1 VGTIRER
8 RMAVDFDKFRLRR
21 FVERLDA
28 MGEVETSDEAIALGA
43 LATAVEASTKV
54 ALFRNVGPERF
65 EIVSGIS
72 SSRRRLAAAFG
83 VEEARLLPE
92 YLRRLQQP
100 QQVTEVTSREA
111 PVHQR
116 VITGEDIDLTRLPFY
131 LQHEFDGAPYI
142 SAAIDYTIDPATGKP
157 NVGCRRL
164 MLKSRNELRSNLTQP
179 SDLRRIYMA
188 SIERK
193 ERLPVTFVIGSHPC
207 DFLAATSKAPLDEF
221 QLIATIRGETLPMV
235 RGVTNNIPVPAD
247 AELSIE
253 GYFDERGYSEIEG
266 PYGELYGLY
275 GPMHPDPIFHVTA
288 VTMRKDALHQTLLH
302 GGRHLS
308 RNDAA
313 QLSALNFE
321 ALAWRSLK
329 AATIDVRDVH
339 LPPAATGLHHLRVAI
354 HQKAAGESHAA
365 IAALLKLP
373 LIKHVFVVDDDID
386 IRSEEQMEW
395 AFATRF
401 RIDRDVV
408 SQPDHFALSM
418 DPTGENGKMVKAGFD
433 LTRAFG
439 APDIIEN
446 RESLTPHLKLQPRF
460 QTVHQALET
469 RPMYFIE
476 LMEAIGTNDGREIA
490 MELDQLYQQGIIG
503 RGQNGEWRLEGSA
516 AR

>member
-1 VGTIRER
+1 MG
-8 RMAVDFDKFRLRR
+8 ADFDKFRLRR
-21 FVERLDA
+21 LVERLSA
-28 MGEVETSDEAIALGA
+28 LGEVESHDEAIALGE
-43 LATAVEASTKV
+43 LASLVEAATK
-54 ALFRNVGPERF
+54 AAHFHDVGPEHF
-65 EIVSGIS
+65 EIVSGIA
-72 SSRRRLAAAFG
+72 SSRGRIAAGFG
-83 VEEARLLPE
+83 VAESDLLQE
-92 YLRRLQQP
+92 YLRRLQRP
-100 QQVTEVTSREA
+100 QSVDEIPSAEA
-111 PVHQR
+111 PIHQR
-116 VITGEDIDLTRLPFY
+116 VITGEAIDLTRLPFY

-164 MLKSRNELRSNLTQP
+164 MLKGKNELRSNLTQP
-179 SDLRRIYMA
+179 SDLRRIYLGCV
-188 SIERK
+188 ERK
-193 ERLPVTFVIGSHPC
+193 ERLPVSFVIGSHPC

-221 QLIATIRGETLPMV
+221 QLIATIRGETMAMV

-288 VTMRKDALHQTLLH
+288 ITMRADVLHQTLLH

-321 ALAWRSLK
+321 VLVWRSL
-329 AATIDVRDVH
+329 AGAGIEVRDVH
-339 LPPAATGLHHLRVAI
+339 VPAAATGLHHARVAI
-354 HQKAAGESHAA
+354 HQKGAGDSRAA
-365 IAALLKLP
+365 IAALIKLP
-373 LIKHVFVVDDDID
+373 LLKHVFVVDEDID
-386 IRSEEQMEW
+386 IRSEEAMEW

-401 RIDRDVV
+401 RADRDIV
-408 SQPDHFALSM
+408 SEPGHFALSM
-418 DPTGENGKMVKAGFD
+418 DPTSESGKMVKAGFD
-433 LTRAFG
+433 LTRSFG

-460 QTVHQALET
+460 QTVRQALQA

-476 LMEAIGTNDGREIA
+476 LMETIGTSDGREIA
-490 MELDQLYQQGIIG
+490 VELDKLYQEGIIT
-503 RGQNGEWRLEGSA
+503 RGESGEWRLDTA
-516 AR
+516 AG